1 MPKVEAEDFMLII
14 VACPP
19 QKEVRVY
26 LFRALFLPSNQDIF
40 VVKKYDYYYHA
51 HQAAEVSHHLEK
63 LVLAACAVLKM
74 ENTRLGQKRQ
84 REREGEGVEGALG
97 GPPPQTE
104 RAGKGRGGD
113 GGSSKPK
120 C

>member
-63 LVLAACAVLKM
+63 LVLAACAVLSSGKHQV
-74 ENTRLGQKRQ
+74 GAKGAG
-84 REREGEGVEGALG
+84 RER
-97 GPPPQTE
+97 
-104 RAGKGRGGD
+104 GRG
-113 GGSSKPK
+113 S
-120 C
+120 